1 VKGILNPD
9 DARRARE
16 LGADGLI
23 VSNHGGRQLDGSI
36 APLRALP
43 AVVAAVDDACPVMID
58 SGFRRGSDV
67 LMALALGARAV
78 FIGRPF
84 NYAGAV
90 AGQAGILHAFAIVA
104 AEMMRNMA
112 LLGVRRPDE
121 LCASHMTR
129 RVDAKMRT

>member
-1 VKGILNPD
+1 MKGILNPD

-43 AVVAAVDDACPVMID
+43 AVLAAVDAECPVMID
-58 SGFRRGSDV
+58 SGFRRGGDV

-90 AGQAGILHAFAIVA
+90 AEQPGILHAFAIIA

-112 LLGVRRPDE
+112 LLGVCRPDE
-121 LCASHMTR
+121 LGPCSVTR
-129 RVDAKMRT
+129 RVGGKMRT